1 MLLSEAEWYKVITQ
15 TVFREVEVCSPD
27 IWFADSLRFWA
38 EDLVRIGPHR
48 GGTIAMLP
56 VRKRMFSP
64 DFRQK
69 SHFRCL
75 KGSEVQDFRAFL
87 L

>member
-38 EDLVRIGPHR
+38 EDRVRIGPHR

-56 VRKRMFSP
+56 VRKRMFS
-64 DFRQK
+64 Q
-69 SHFRCL
+69 SL
-75 KGSEVQDFRAFL
+75 T
-87 L
+87 